1 MKAKHKIRE
10 AAKQANVKHWEI
22 AARLGVSEQTFVR
35 WMRSQMS
42 SEKEETILKTIDELK
57 KEVGR

>member
-1 MKAKHKIRE
+1 MKANHKIRE